1 MLFASSNWRG
11 LARTMPSLANMMPSV
26 EPSGAE
32 LISEVVVG
40 HLPVR
45 RLTFLS
51 DARVWELIR

>member
-1 MLFASSNWRG
+1 
-11 LARTMPSLANMMPSV
+11 V